1 MRCASRNRS
10 AWKSNAATM
19 SDLHLACLSL
29 GSNIHPEENLRR
41 AVELLKQHGRIT
53 SLSSAWENHAVGVS
67 GPDFLNMCVL
77 LETGVDLSDV
87 KSWIIQPVEST
98 LGRTRTEDKNAPR
111 PIDIDLVMYDE
122 TPLRMEYWEQAFMV
136 VPLAELLPE
145 FEHPRLKQKLA
156 RVAEHMRKQVWIQPR
171 TGILSGL

>member
-1 MRCASRNRS
+1 
-10 AWKSNAATM
+10 M

-41 AVELLKQHGRIT
+41 AVELLKQHGQIVG
-53 SLSSAWENHAVGVS
+53 LSSAWENHAVGVS

-77 LETGVDLSDV
+77 LETGIALSSV
-87 KSWIIQPVEST
+87 KVRIIQPIEST
-98 LGRTRTEDKNAPR
+98 LGRTRAEDKNAPR
-111 PIDIDLVMYDE
+111 PIDIDLVMYDGV
-122 TPLRMEYWEQAFMV
+122 PLRMEYWEQAFMV

-156 RVAEHMRKQVWIQPR
+156 HVAEHMRKQVWIHPR
-171 TGILSGL
+171 TGIRFGW

>member
-1 MRCASRNRS
+1 
-10 AWKSNAATM
+10 M
-19 SDLHLACLSL
+19 SDPHLACLSL
-29 GSNIHPEENLRR
+29 GSNIRPEENLRR

-53 SLSSAWENHAVGVS
+53 GLSSAWENHAVGVS

-77 LETGVDLSDV
+77 LETGIDLPDV
-87 KSWIIQPVEST
+87 KAQIIQPIESP
-98 LGRTRTEDKNAPR
+98 LGRTRLEDKNAPR
-111 PIDIDLVMYDE
+111 SIDIDLVMYDG

-156 RVAEHMRKQVWIQPR
+156 HVAEHMRKQVWIEPR
-171 TGILSGL
+171 TGFLSGLYTALG